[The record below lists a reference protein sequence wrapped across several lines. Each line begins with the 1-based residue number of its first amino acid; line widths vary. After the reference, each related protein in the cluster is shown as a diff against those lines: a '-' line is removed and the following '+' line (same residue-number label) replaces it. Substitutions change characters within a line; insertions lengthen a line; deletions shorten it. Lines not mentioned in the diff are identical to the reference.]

1 MTIQDIGLLQA
12 IGAKMD
18 YLSQRQNIFA
28 QNISNADTPGYQ
40 PKDLAPV
47 DFSSFL
53 NDDKKNVSNVH
64 LAATDSQHL
73 NLNGTTANLKTKEN
87 NTPYEVSPS
96 GNAVILEEQLMKSGR
111 NAMDYTLML
120 NVYQKQIGMFNIA
133 LDGN

>member
-18 YLSQRQNIFA
+18 YLSQRQNVYA
-28 QNISNADTPGYQ
+28 QNVSNADTPGYQ

-47 DFSSFL
+47 DFSSL
-53 NDDKKNVSNVH
+53 LKQDNKSVAKVS
-64 LAATDSQHL
+64 LAATDGQHL
-73 NLNGTTANLKTKEN
+73 NLNGKAASLKTKDN
-87 NTPYEVSPS
+87 NAPYEVSPS
-96 GNAVILEEQLMKSGR
+96 GNAVILEEQLIKSGS